1 MPTSWRSVSD
11 SETRVILESR
21 RLKGAF
27 RSRTLGVMTVS
38 KAARHELYNELTKL
52 LGPDQADTLMAYLPE
67 FDPKDVA
74 TRSDLAD
81 FSTEMRSDMA
91 VFKTEMRSDMA
102 EVKTELSD
110 RFDRL
115 EVRFD
120 GLSARLDRMYQ
131 TLVAGLF
138 VIVAAMAGI
147 FFTAL

>member
-1 MPTSWRSVSD
+1 
-11 SETRVILESR
+11 
-21 RLKGAF
+21 
-27 RSRTLGVMTVS
+27 MTVS
-38 KAARHELYNELTKL
+38 KAARHDLYNELTKL

-74 TRSDLAD
+74 TRSDLA
-81 FSTEMRSDMA
+81 

-102 EVKTELSD
+102 DVKTELSD

-120 GLSARLDRMYQ
+120 GLGARLDRMYQ

>member
-1 MPTSWRSVSD
+1 
-11 SETRVILESR
+11 
-21 RLKGAF
+21 
-27 RSRTLGVMTVS
+27 MTVS
-38 KAARHELYNELTKL
+38 KAARHDLYNELTKL

-102 EVKTELSD
+102 DFKTEMRSDIADFKTEIRSDMADVKTELSD
-110 RFDRL
+110 RFDRV

-120 GLSARLDRMYQ
+120 GLGARLDRMYQ